1 LKHVFTFVFAIPE
14 PFKESDLKKLLA
26 LLFQNTSRK
35 VIFKIFSDRQMKNI
49 LTLKNL
55 GRIYL
60 TISIL
65 NYALDTAG
73 FNVNLYRE

>member
-1 LKHVFTFVFAIPE
+1 
-14 PFKESDLKKLLA
+14 
-26 LLFQNTSRK
+26 
-35 VIFKIFSDRQMKNI
+35 MKNI